1 MKFISISSAIS
12 KDRPHTASKASV
24 WISADPEMS
33 YTTTCLLANSSRG
46 NNYSS
51 HIFSNNSKLLSQVV
65 WTFPGQSRLWV
76 ASVSV
81 APQAP
86 PCSHQWWPTHWSST
100 VGPGGGTSALVP
112 GPPGQR
118 GQLPAGGSLMPRFK
132 CKFPGHRAP
141 TAGPTT
147 TLELLNGGGG
157 DSTDDVS
164 LQGAGAASK
173 HATHLKLWH
182 QHSPRT
188 KIWGRYQQ
196 TNVTQKE
203 IRSISNVWKCELLRC
218 LLTEWWGRVCSLG
231 SNCSWQSKIRS
242 KIDPWGPVRPV

>member
-1 MKFISISSAIS
+1 M
-12 KDRPHTASKASV
+12 
-24 WISADPEMS
+24 
-33 YTTTCLLANSSRG
+33 
-46 NNYSS
+46 
-51 HIFSNNSKLLSQVV
+51 V
-65 WTFPGQSRLWV
+65 WTFAGQSRLCV

-86 PCSHQWWPTHWSST
+86 PWSHQWWPTHWSPT

-173 HATHLKLWH
+173 HATHWKLW

-188 KIWGRYQQ
+188 KIQGDVNKQMSSRKKIGQFPTSENVNYCAVCWPSGGGGSGPWGPIAVDNQRSD
-196 TNVTQKE
+196 QKL
-203 IRSISNVWKCELLRC
+203 I
-218 LLTEWWGRVCSLG
+218 LG
-231 SNCSWQSKIRS
+231 DRLDLFSANRS
-242 KIDPWGPVRPV
+242 KIDPK

>member
-1 MKFISISSAIS
+1 M
-12 KDRPHTASKASV
+12 
-24 WISADPEMS
+24 
-33 YTTTCLLANSSRG
+33 
-46 NNYSS
+46 
-51 HIFSNNSKLLSQVV
+51 V
-65 WTFPGQSRLWV
+65 WTFAGQSRLCV

-86 PCSHQWWPTHWSST
+86 PWSHQWWPTHWSPT

-188 KIWGRYQQ
+188 KIQGDVSKQMS
-196 TNVTQKE
+196 
-203 IRSISNVWKCELLRC
+203 IRKKLLNFQLWKCELLGC
-218 LLTEWWGRVCSLG
+218 LLTQWWGRVWSLG
-231 SNCSWQSKIRS
+231 TNCSWQSKIRS